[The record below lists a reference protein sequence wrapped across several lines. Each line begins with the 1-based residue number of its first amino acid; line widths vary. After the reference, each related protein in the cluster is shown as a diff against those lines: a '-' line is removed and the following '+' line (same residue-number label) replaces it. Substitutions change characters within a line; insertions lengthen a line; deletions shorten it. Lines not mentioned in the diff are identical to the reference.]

1 MDDESSWQ
9 RQVLIGLVVL
19 VAVGTLIGG
28 IVALLSIKAADL
40 AGIDDAPSTGDPFAP
55 DRTRDPET
63 GAASDGPITTGP
75 TTGAETTGP
84 TTSAPAPEQSIVLSA
99 SPESVAA
106 YERVNLTGTAT
117 APPGTM
123 LQLERKEGGA
133 WVAFPIDPVS
143 ISGGTFSTYIE
154 TGRAGM
160 NIFRMRAVGRG
171 QTSNDVRI
179 QVG

>member
-1 MDDESSWQ
+1 MDDETSWQ

-28 IVALLSIKAADL
+28 IVALISIKAADL
-40 AGIDDAPSTGDPFAP
+40 AGIDDTPSTEDPYAP
-55 DRTRDPET
+55 DRSHDPET
-63 GAASDGPITTGP
+63 TPSTDNPTTTGSTSSGP
-75 TTGAETTGP
+75 TTGS
-84 TTSAPAPEQSIVLSA
+84 TSSTPPPEQNIVLA
-99 SPESVAA
+99 ATPAAVAA

-143 ISGGTFSTYIE
+143 INGGTFTTYIE

-160 NIFRMRAVGRG
+160 NIFRMQAVGRD
-171 QTSNDVRI
+171 QTSNVVRV